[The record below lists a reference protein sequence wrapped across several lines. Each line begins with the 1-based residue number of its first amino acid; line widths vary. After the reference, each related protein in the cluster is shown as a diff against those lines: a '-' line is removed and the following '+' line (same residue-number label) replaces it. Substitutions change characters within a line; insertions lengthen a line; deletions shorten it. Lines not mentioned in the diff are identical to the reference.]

1 MTTKTQL
8 QTKIQELE
16 FDLKQQPYN
25 YKGTSTIE
33 TAKVGDVLVDLGQQI
48 YQQMVKEYHDLL
60 HHDDTYGELVENRTT
75 YRMFAEMSFAAA
87 EEFVEVFRNQE
98 DN

>member
-1 MTTKTQL
+1 MATKTQL

-16 FDLKQQPYN
+16 FDLKQQLYN

-33 TAKVGDVLVDLGQQI
+33 TAKVGDVLVHLGQQI
-48 YQQMVKEYHDLL
+48 YQQMVKEYHAIL
-60 HHDDTYGELVENRTT
+60 HGDDTYGEIEENRTT
-75 YRMFAEMSFAAA
+75 YQLFAEMSFAAA
-87 EEFVEVFRNQE
+87 EQFTKVFENRE